1 MSHIEPH
8 HIIAIGASAGG
19 MEEIHHFFDNT
30 PLDSVAY
37 VVIQHLSSDFSSRMA
52 ELLDKHSKLKVKE
65 AEEDMMVEKN
75 LVYLIP
81 NTKIMTIEKGRLK
94 LAEKEKNGQPHF
106 TINTF
111 FKSFAK
117 DQGKKAI
124 GVILSGMGSD
134 GTEGV
139 RAIKNA
145 GGMVI
150 VRDPAKTRFSSMPSN
165 AIATGVADFILEP
178 EQMPQTIFD
187 YVNDIESLAEPVMK
201 TRDDENNMHDIIDFV
216 KGQHPLDFSDYKPT
230 TILRRIKRRA
240 AYHHFDKLPDYL
252 NFLKATPDEV
262 EALTKEFLISV
273 SSFFRDPEAFQFIE
287 KEIVPHIF
295 RETKKGDEIKVWVP
309 GCATGEEAYSIA
321 MLLCEQGT
329 GDTLDTPVK
338 IFATD
343 VDDDALFFAGK
354 GIYNESISRCMSPE
368 RLEKHFI
375 NEGNSYR
382 IKPDLR
388 KMVIFAHH
396 DIVKNPPY
404 CNMNF
409 ISCRNMLIYMT
420 PVLQNKIFNM
430 LLYGLKKDGYL
441 FLGPSENPL
450 PILNSLDILHKKFKI
465 YKAKK
470 EKQAIRLDTF
480 TQPALIE
487 IKAVTPREPAS
498 KFENNKNNLVDAVI
512 KTLMAEL
519 DYTLVCTNEH
529 NEVVETFGD
538 TTKYLLQKNFT
549 SNLAELLPK
558 PLAIAFASA
567 ARKALQTN
575 EKILVKSIAVEN
587 YPFPVNLLVKP
598 LETKKSSQKLLLIAF
613 SDDNT
618 PNTLQQ
624 QPGDVFD
631 KKIYLDEYVLNMEEE
646 LRELKDELRLTYEKL
661 ASSDENM
668 HSFNEELLS
677 ANEEMQST
685 NEEMQSINEELHT
698 INADYQAKNKE
709 LIEINDDLNN
719 YFRSNVNGQLFVNQD
734 VLLMKFSPGT
744 VQHINVQHT
753 DIGRP
758 LSNISTNMKLDTIVT
773 DVKDVIN
780 NGGVIL
786 KEVEA
791 QNGKWY
797 QVMTMPYVRQADN
810 TTAGAIITF
819 YEITQLKKI
828 QHELDKKNKRLSRI
842 NEDLDNFVLS
852 ASHDLLGPLSNIE
865 VTVALVNQLEISDPE
880 LLEYLDVI
888 NTSVKK
894 FRILLK
900 ELSTI
905 GKIEN
910 ETFKMEPVA
919 VRNLIDEITF
929 SINNKISSTNT
940 VITTDLEVEELFFSK
955 KNLRSILYNLI
966 TNALKFT
973 NNPTPTIE
981 IITKQ
986 EDEFVLLAVRD
997 NGIGM
1002 TSKDIQ
1008 KVFDVYNRIN
1018 KNLEGQGI
1026 GLYLVKKIVDASGGK
1041 VRVESQPGIGTTFKI
1056 YLLPEQQMVE

>member
-1 MSHIEPH
+1 MYQTEPH

-37 VVIQHLSSDFSSRMA
+37 VVIQHLSADFTSKMA

-65 AEEDMMVEKN
+65 AEEDMVVEKN

-94 LAEKEKNGQPHF
+94 LWEKEKTSKPHF

-111 FKSFAK
+111 FKSFAT

-139 RAIKNA
+139 KAIKSA

-150 VRDPAKTRFSSMPSN
+150 VRDPAKTQFASMPSN

-187 YVNDIESLAEPVMK
+187 YVNNIESFEEPPIK
-201 TRDDENNMHDIIDFV
+201 TMDDEKNMRDIIDLI
-216 KGQHPLDFSDYKPT
+216 KAEHPLDFSDYKPT

-240 AYHHFDKLPDYL
+240 AYHHFNKLPEYL
-252 NFLKATPDEV
+252 AFLKATPDEV

-273 SSFFRDPEAFQFIE
+273 SSFFRDPAAFEFIE
-287 KEIVPHIF
+287 KEIVPNILNQT
-295 RETKKGDEIKVWVP
+295 RNGDEIKVWVP
-309 GCATGEEAYSIA
+309 GCATGEEAYSLA
-321 MLLCEQGT
+321 MLFCEQAT
-329 GDTLDTPVK
+329 GDYKDVTIK

-343 VDDDALFFAGK
+343 VDDEALLFAAK
-354 GIYNESISRCMSPE
+354 GIYNESISRGLSAQ
-368 RLEKHFI
+368 RLEKHFTS
-375 NEGNSYR
+375 EGNGYKIR
-382 IKPDLR
+382 TELR
-388 KMVIFAHH
+388 KMLIFAHH

-404 CNMNF
+404 CNMTF

-441 FLGPSENPL
+441 FLGPSEHPL
-450 PILNSLDILHKKFKI
+450 PILNSLDVLHKKFKI

-470 EKQAIRLDTF
+470 EKQAIRLDAF
-480 TQPALIE
+480 THPALVE
-487 IKAVTPREPAS
+487 IKSVTPPMS
-498 KFENNKNNLVDAVI
+498 TVKFENKKNNLADVVNKA
-512 KTLMAEL
+512 LLAEL
-519 DYTLVCTNEH
+519 GYTMVCVDEH

-538 TTKYLLQKNFT
+538 TTTYLLQKNFT
-549 SNLAELLPK
+549 SNLSELLPK

-567 ARKALQTN
+567 ARKAWQSD
-575 EKILVKSIAVEN
+575 ERILVKAIAVEN
-587 YPFPVNLLVKP
+587 HPFPVNLFVKT
-598 LETKKSSQKLLLIAF
+598 LEIRKATQKLLLVGF

-618 PNTLQQ
+618 TNTLQQ
-624 QPGDVFD
+624 QPGEVFD
-631 KKIYLDEYVLNMEEE
+631 KKIYHDEYVLNMEEE
-646 LRELKDELRLTYEKL
+646 LRELKEELRLTFDKL
-661 ASSDENM
+661 AASDENM

-685 NEEMQSINEELHT
+685 NEEMQSINEELQT

-709 LIEINDDLNN
+709 LVEINDDLNN
-719 YFRSNVNGQLFVNQD
+719 YFRSNVNGQLFVNRD
-734 VLLMKFSPGT
+734 GLLMKFSPGT
-744 VQHINVQHT
+744 VQHINLQHG

-758 LSNISTNMKLDTIVT
+758 LSNISTNIKFDTIVA
-773 DVKDVIN
+773 DVNDVIN
-780 NGGVIL
+780 NGGVIS
-786 KEVEA
+786 KEVET
-791 QNGKWY
+791 QSGKWY
-797 QVMTMPYVRQADN
+797 QIMTMPYIRQADN
-810 TTAGAIITF
+810 TTDGAIITF

-828 QHELDKKNKRLSRI
+828 QHELDKKNKRLIRI

-852 ASHDLLGPLSNIE
+852 ASHDLLGPLGNIE
-865 VTVALVNQLEISDPE
+865 VTIALVNHLEIPHPE

-894 FRILLK
+894 FRVMLK
-900 ELSTI
+900 ELSAI
-905 GKIEN
+905 GKMEN
-910 ETFKMEPVA
+910 KTVKMEA
-919 VRNLIDEITF
+919 VCVKDLIDEVTE
-929 SINNKISSTNT
+929 SINNKISTTNA
-940 VITTDLEVEELFFSK
+940 VITTDIEVEELFFSR

-966 TNALKFT
+966 SNALKFT
-973 NNPTPTIE
+973 NSPAPKIE
-981 IITKQ
+981 ITTKQ
-986 EDEFVLLAVRD
+986 EGEFVLLSVRD

-1002 TSKDIQ
+1002 SQKDIQ
-1008 KVFDVYNRIN
+1008 KVFDIYNRVN

-1026 GLYLVKKIVDASGGK
+1026 GLYLVKKIVDAVGGK
-1041 VRVESQPGIGTTFKI
+1041 VMVESEPGKGTTFKI
-1056 YLLPEQQMVE
+1056 FLLPEQQGAE